1 MQVICIQE
9 QQTHIL
15 LLIGEIF
22 VVHLVILD
30 NMKLFSVYSVHDD
43 DMEFDAVKED
53 DADDEETLA
62 EQEKRERG
70 KVNYK
75 EEISSLAKENEMPL
89 SELLKLYDIDQ
100 SEIGTGQEE
109 DDSNVD
115 EDDDDEEVSTDPGM

>member
-22 VVHLVILD
+22 VVHLVILE
-30 NMKLFSVYSVHDD
+30 NIKLFSVYSVHDD

-109 DDSNVD
+109 DDSNIN